1 MTNIQLIAI
10 DGPSGAGKSSA
21 AKKIAEALSWDY
33 LDTGAMYRA
42 TALALMRAG
51 VSLED
56 EAALF
61 RVLGSM
67 RLEQLGTRIFL
78 NDEDVSE
85 AIRSHEITQFVTPV
99 SADGRVRDVL
109 VEQQRHIGQRG
120 GFVVDGRDIGTV
132 VFPNAALKIYLTA
145 SVEARAQRRFLEQ
158 QAKGNAMTLDGVA
171 ADIQRRDHADSTRA
185 VAPLRKADDAVKLDS
200 SHLTLDE
207 VVARIVEMWEKTLKD
222 EASRPLR

>member
-1 MTNIQLIAI
+1 MKKVQVIAI

-21 AKKIAEALSWDY
+21 AKKIAETLSWDY

-42 TALALMRAG
+42 TALALLRAG
-51 VSLED
+51 VGLGD

-61 RVLGSM
+61 RVLKSM
-67 RLEQLGTRIFL
+67 HLEQLGTRIFL

-109 VEQQRHIGQRG
+109 VEQQRSIGQRG

-132 VFPNAALKIYLTA
+132 VFPNAALKLYLTA

-158 QAKGNAMTLDGVA
+158 QAKGNAMTLDEVA

-185 VAPLRKADDAVKLDS
+185 VAPLRKADDAVELDS
-200 SHLTLDE
+200 SNITLDE
-207 VVARIVEMWEKTLKD
+207 VVARIVEMWNQVQAPKF
-222 EASRPLR
+222 

>member
-1 MTNIQLIAI
+1 MQKLNIIAI

-42 TALALMRAG
+42 TALALTRAG
-51 VSLED
+51 VGLED
-56 EAALF
+56 EGALF
-61 RVLGSM
+61 RVLRSM

-78 NDEDVSE
+78 NDKDVSE
-85 AIRSHEITQFVTPV
+85 AIRSREITQFVTPV
-99 SADGRVRDVL
+99 SADGRVREVL

-132 VFPNAALKIYLTA
+132 VFPGAALQIYLTA

-158 QAKGNAMTLDGVA
+158 RAKGIAMTLEEVA

-185 VAPLRKADDAVKLDS
+185 VAPLRKAEDALELDS
-200 SHLTLDE
+200 SGLTLDE
-207 VVARIVEMWEKTLKD
+207 VVAKIVEMWRQV
-222 EASRPLR
+222 SG